1 MVRLK
6 RDALSVQVVDQI
18 GGWILTGKNP
28 PGDILPSEQALSE
41 QFGVSK
47 TVIREAMKVLAS
59 KGLVTIRQG
68 IGTTV
73 NSRELWHPFDPMILL
88 HSQKGT
94 TFFDLLQARQIL
106 EPEVAAIACAQ
117 GDDPKFIE
125 QLTHFIER
133 GGQVTTV
140 DGHVHYDL
148 AFHQALADATGNQM
162 LVIMMNSIGQFL
174 RASREALFHVPGAL
188 GRSIDFHREIRDAVA
203 RNDPDAARDAMRRHL
218 RQVEDDYTMLRKSPN
233 GS

>member
-233 GS
+233 GA